1 MTQTFTIQDVLDAVE
16 KLSED
21 EREEFYEQMKIKR
34 IEIGRACIQADMD
47 EARCELAAGNHRVM
61 TAEEIVREALDASE
75 FSTTVALLEACPSF
89 PIAATI
95 HS

>member
-34 IEIGRACIQADMD
+34 IEIGRARIQADMD
-47 EARCELAAGNHRVM
+47 EARRELAAGNHRVM